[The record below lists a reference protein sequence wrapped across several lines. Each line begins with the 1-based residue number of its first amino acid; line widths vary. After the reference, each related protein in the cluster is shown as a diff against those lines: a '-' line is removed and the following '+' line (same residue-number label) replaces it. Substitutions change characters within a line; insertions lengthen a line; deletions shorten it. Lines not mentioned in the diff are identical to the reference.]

1 MSNSRT
7 AVDYMRKENVMC
19 PICISTTV
27 LVVAGTTSTAGIA
40 GVAALVARQW
50 NRKKGEQNAAT
61 KNRDAR

>member
-1 MSNSRT
+1 
-7 AVDYMRKENVMC
+7 MRKEDIMC

-27 LVVAGTTSTAGIA
+27 LVVAGSTSTAGIA

-50 NRKKGEQNAAT
+50 NRRKGEQNAAT

>member
-1 MSNSRT
+1 
-7 AVDYMRKENVMC
+7 MRKEDVMC

-27 LVVAGTTSTAGIA
+27 LVVAGSTSTAGIA

-61 KNRDAR
+61 KDRNAR